1 MSGILLVAWVALLG
15 ADRLD
20 LAGGR
25 AGAVLTPYLV
35 LTPLLVLAQWSDR
48 RRRGAALSLPSGA
61 RRYATLL
68 LLFLLVIGASVYV
81 SPDPATSLAR
91 AVLLILQSVG
101 TLAVALHVAADAAA
115 PRQLERGAEAGVL
128 LFLVMNGLAVA
139 SFLGALPAELQAGP
153 ASLRLDSYG
162 YAGIVPRLSGTVID
176 PNLAGLVLLF
186 FAMLARRTRWLA
198 AVLLVFTLSRSAAL
212 AGMAMVAVALH
223 ARPLGDRPAPRR
235 AIVATLAI
243 AASLLLWV
251 GSSPA
256 RLEGAGEVMA
266 PFAERLSLVRGG
278 SASDHG
284 SLLVRA
290 AEEGTRSIPRM
301 ALGLGWGASY
311 TVLQD
316 FFPGNRYGNFHSLY
330 ATAFVEG
337 GVPAA
342 VLILLLLGVPLTRAH
357 RWRGMIAGLAA
368 FSLFYQATTDPAFWF
383 ALAMAWLVMPAARHP
398 VPVSHSRL
406 AT

>member
-1 MSGILLVAWVALLG
+1 MSGILLAAWVALLG

-25 AGAVLTPYLV
+25 GGVVLTPYLV
-35 LTPLLVLAQWSDR
+35 LTPLLMLSQWSDR
-48 RRRGAALSLPSGA
+48 QRTGASLSLPAGA

-68 LLFLLVIGASVYV
+68 LLFLLAIGASVYI
-81 SPDPATSLAR
+81 SPDPATSLSR
-91 AVLLILQSVG
+91 AVLLIVQSVG
-101 TLAVALHVAADAAA
+101 TLAVALHVAPDEESH
-115 PRQLERGAEAGVL
+115 RQLERGAEAGVL
-128 LFLVMNGLAVA
+128 LFLVMNVMAAA
-139 SFLGALPAELQAGP
+139 SFLGILPTELLAGP

-162 YAGIVPRLSGTVID
+162 YEGIVPRLSGTVID
-176 PNLAGLVLLF
+176 PNRAGLVLLF
-186 FAMLARRTRWLA
+186 FAMLARRTRPLA
-198 AVLLVFTLSRSAAL
+198 LVLLVFTLSRSAAL
-212 AGMAMVAVALH
+212 AGLAMVVVSLNG
-223 ARPLGDRPAPRR
+223 RPLGERPIPRG
-235 AIVATLAI
+235 AFVATLAI
-243 AASLLLWV
+243 AAVLVIWV

-256 RLEGAGEVMA
+256 RLEGAGEVIE
-266 PFAERLSLVRGG
+266 PFAERLSLAQGG
-278 SASDHG
+278 SANDHW
-284 SLLVRA
+284 SLLARA

-342 VLILLLLGVPLTRAH
+342 VLILLLLGVPLSRVH
-357 RWRGMIAGLAA
+357 RWQGMIAGLAA

-383 ALAMAWLVMPAARHP
+383 ALAMAWLVMPATRSP
-398 VPVSHSRL
+398 VPVPLSRM